1 MNDEQS
7 TYKHLI
13 RMVGI
18 KKFYEMG
25 STVVK
30 ALRGVDLN
38 IEKNEFV
45 AIVGPS
51 GSGKST
57 LMYIIGCLDAQ
68 TDGEYYLEDQDV
80 RKLNHNRLA
89 DIRNQKIGFVFQS
102 YNLLPYATALENVEL
117 PMIYNKV
124 PTRKRRQRAKEILQ
138 LVGLEHRTNHRS
150 TDLSGGEIQRV
161 AIARALANSP
171 KILLADEPTG
181 NLDSKTG
188 KEILQIFEE
197 LWKNGHTVIL
207 ITHDQ
212 AIASRTQRQIQLYDG
227 EIVA

>member
-1 MNDEQS
+1 
-7 TYKHLI
+7 
-13 RMVGI
+13 MVGI

-89 DIRNQKIGFVFQS
+89 DIRNQKIGFVFQN

-124 PTRKRRQRAKEILQ
+124 PQRKRKQKAREILK

>member
-1 MNDEQS
+1 
-7 TYKHLI
+7 
-13 RMVGI
+13 MVGI

-68 TDGEYYLEDQDV
+68 TDGEYYLEDRDV

-124 PTRKRRQRAKEILQ
+124 PTIKRKQKAREILK

-227 EIVA
+227 KIIT